1 MLALAAL
8 GAATP
13 IVAVAQSRDANAKE
27 WKLSTAVGTAF
38 ALGKAGERWAAL
50 VTENS
55 GGKLAV
61 VLRPGATLAE
71 RDPAREFT
79 ALRSGAADLAIGSTL
94 YWSVQVRELGVV
106 GLPWIAPEEK
116 QLDALVTGVIAE
128 KLAAAVQAG
137 GAMPLAFAPLGHRE
151 LAALASVRTPDDFAG
166 RAVRIASTPYLVDFY
181 AGLAA
186 RPKAMSFT
194 DARAAFESGQL
205 DVQEGAPATFA
216 AARLDAIGIRHVTL
230 WGAVAEA
237 AIFAVNP
244 GVWEGWTDE
253 ERGDNRSAPL
263 HSRQRSSLPR
273 LHAPRTPPRWPCS
286 TNAACRSCG
295 SRHPVKPRLR
305 RRRAP
310 STTNGPQW
318 PAMNSSRGGS
328 GGGRG
333 PVMRSVNQTS

>member
-13 IVAVAQSRDANAKE
+13 IVAVAQSRDANTKE

-128 KLAAAVQAG
+128 KLAAAYR
-137 GAMPLAFAPLGHRE
+137 P
-151 LAALASVRTPDDFAG
+151 AARCRSRSRRSV
-166 RAVRIASTPYLVDFY
+166 IASSQRSHPPC
-181 AGLAA
+181 A
-186 RPKAMSFT
+186 RPTIS
-194 DARAAFESGQL
+194 
-205 DVQEGAPATFA
+205 
-216 AARLDAIGIRHVTL
+216 
-230 WGAVAEA
+230 
-237 AIFAVNP
+237 
-244 GVWEGWTDE
+244 
-253 ERGDNRSAPL
+253 RGG
-263 HSRQRSSLPR
+263 
-273 LHAPRTPPRWPCS
+273 PCAS
-286 TNAACRSCG
+286 
-295 SRHPVKPRLR
+295 R
-305 RRRAP
+305 RRRISSI
-310 STTNGPQW
+310 STRDW
-318 PAMNSSRGGS
+318 R
-328 GGGRG
+328 RG
-333 PVMRSVNQTS
+333 PGHVVHRRAGRI